1 MATAAQF
8 RKLALSLTDSE
19 EGFHVDHA
27 DFRVRGKIFAGLTR
41 DEKRASFKLSPE
53 TQSMIVEEASGAF
66 APAAGAW
73 GAQGW
78 TYAELASVKIG
89 ALEELVRESHAII
102 AAKAPKKKTPKK
114 KAAAPRRKTAA
125 KR

>member
-8 RKLALSLTDSE
+8 RKLALSLAESE

-27 DFRVRGKIFAGLTR
+27 DFRVRGKTFAGLTR

-53 TQSMIVEEASGAF
+53 TQSMIVEESSGAF

-78 TYAELASVKIG
+78 TYAELAKVNIG
-89 ALEELVRESHAII
+89 ALEELVRESHALI
-102 AAKAPKKKTPKK
+102 AAKAPKKTARKK
-114 KAAAPRRKTAA
+114 RAAPRRKAA
-125 KR
+125 ANR